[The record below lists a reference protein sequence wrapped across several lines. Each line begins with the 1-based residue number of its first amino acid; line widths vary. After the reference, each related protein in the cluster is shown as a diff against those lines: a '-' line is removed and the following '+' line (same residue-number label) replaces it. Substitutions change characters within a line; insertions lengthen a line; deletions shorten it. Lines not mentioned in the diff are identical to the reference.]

1 MNNVTFIVSDES
13 VNSYGMV
20 ILTAGI
26 DTSRF
31 EQNPVMLYMH
41 ERATVVGRWENIRK
55 EDNKLLADAVFD
67 DSTPLGVQVKK
78 QVEKG
83 FLRAASI
90 GVEIVERKTIN
101 GVDTVTKCILNEI
114 SIVDVPSNENALKL
128 YRRNGRNVLCLVENV
143 TDLRASII
151 DILGL
156 ESDISDSEIIA
167 EIRML
172 KNAPDEA
179 TKQVDEA
186 IKNGFIETKS
196 RKDFLVMARITPNAF
211 NSFVDNEEQKR
222 KNAISFALDE
232 AIKNKRVQY
241 PHRGIYERVG
251 EKCGIGTLA
260 ELIAITPKMVRLT
273 SLIGPNKNYDGWTLA
288 DFRLYAPDV
297 LKNNP
302 KLYKELLDKENEVVH
317 GGKTLE
323 WYRKNNP
330 KFLEENPEI
339 YQRLIKTIL
348 R

>member
-1 MNNVTFIVSDES
+1 MGNVTFIVSDES
-13 VNSYGMV
+13 VNSYGMI

-41 ERATVVGRWENIRK
+41 ERATIVGRWENIRK
-55 EDNKLLADAVFD
+55 ENDKLLADAVFD
-67 DSTPLGVQVKK
+67 DSTPLGVQVKN

-90 GVEIVERKTIN
+90 GVEIVERKNVN

-156 ESDISDSEIIA
+156 ESNISDSEIIA

-196 RKDFLVMARITPNAF
+196 RKDFLMMARITPNAF

-241 PHRGIYERVG
+241 QHRCIYERVG
-251 EKCGIGTLA
+251 EKCGMDTLA
-260 ELIAITPKMVRLT
+260 KLIAITPKMVRLT
-273 SLIGPNKNYDGWTLA
+273 QIVGSNRNYDGWTLA

-302 KLYKELLDKENEVVH
+302 KLYKELLDKEDEVVR

-323 WYRKNNP
+323 WYRKNDP
-330 KFLEENPEI
+330 GYLKENPEV
-339 YQRLIKTIL
+339 YQRLVNKNK
-348 R
+348 